1 MPPPKPFPPHTCH
14 SLSVEASQKLKE
26 TQDYPN
32 KRHLLASILTFLP
45 TLSSSPTF
53 SLDSFPLSFIHYLS
67 LSISFSAKEWEG
79 REGKKQQSF
88 FKAHQLL
95 TTIQRLYNIVTIH
108 YI

>member
-1 MPPPKPFPPHTCH
+1 MPPPKPFPPHTRH

-53 SLDSFPLSFIHYLS
+53 SLYFFPLSFIHYLS
-67 LSISFSAKEWEG
+67 LSLNLFLCEG
-79 REGKKQQSF
+79 VGGKGGEETAIIF
-88 FKAHQLL
+88 
-95 TTIQRLYNIVTIH
+95 
-108 YI
+108 